1 MSQINKTG
9 RRTRR
14 VSAVAALL
22 MVGTTMPSMAFDP
35 KVHAEIR
42 YQIDCAILMLT
53 DPVAHVETCNPQPI
67 TGLPTSIAD
76 TNSTGAPPP
85 APPAPPAPVAEEEEE
100 EDPCPGGYPDG
111 CGGCY
116 YEET

>member
-53 DPVAHVETCNPQPI
+53 DPAAHVETCNPQPI
-67 TGLPTSIAD
+67 VGIPTSISD
-76 TNSTGAPPP
+76 TNIGDPPP
-85 APPAPPAPVAEEEEE
+85 APAAPVAEKEE
-100 EDPCPGGYPDG
+100 EDPCLGGYPDG